1 MNIAEQMQAQ
11 IAFNK
16 ALPQIQSQLT
26 TGSVAHVQYCDGL
39 MPMLQDAGFDVQFNQ
54 YDRELVVK
62 FKDKGGFWV
71 DR

>member
-16 ALPQIQSQLT
+16 ALPQIQAQLT
-26 TGSVAHVQYCDGL
+26 TNSIAHVQYYDGL
-39 MPMLQDAGFDVQFNQ
+39 MPMLRDAGFDVQYNQ
-54 YDRELVVK
+54 RDMELIVK
-62 FKDKGGFWV
+62 FKDKGGFWA